1 MSLFSKKRKDVEIQD
16 NPPVEAKISLPG
28 HKDKDKEGQPHLTL
42 EQEQAVELAKEYL
55 RTFDGLFVDSART
68 DNLLLAVLFEL
79 KQLNLRLA
87 ELVELAKVPDELPKL
102 Y

>member
-1 MSLFSKKRKDVEIQD
+1 MALFSKKRKEVDKPEIQD
-16 NPPVEAKISLPG
+16 NPPVEAKISLQG
-28 HKDKDKEGQPHLTL
+28 HKDKEGQPKLTL

-79 KQLNLRLA
+79 KQLNFKMN
-87 ELVELAKVPDELPKL
+87 ELLELAKTPDELPKL
-102 Y
+102 